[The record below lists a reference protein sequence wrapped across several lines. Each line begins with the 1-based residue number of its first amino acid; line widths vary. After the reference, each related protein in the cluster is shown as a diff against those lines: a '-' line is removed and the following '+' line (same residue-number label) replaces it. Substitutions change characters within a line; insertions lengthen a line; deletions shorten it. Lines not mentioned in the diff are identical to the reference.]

1 MVDVKSEFTQ
11 ILPLEVQEK
20 AITVTHNMKDT
31 NMYDSLARFT
41 AAYQLME
48 TYASAKLVITQRIH
62 CALPCV
68 AMGTPVI
75 FINSPVMPGGGGTKT
90 KSSSRTVGLTP
101 LFHTVDL
108 YGASMESARGWLKN
122 FSWYNPPPN
131 PNTSLMMRLR
141 ATAWNVIRQNQA
153 LYDAAHKF
161 GLFPFSPPDPPSSD
175 QLLFHLAFTTSNTT
189 NIELIKHGGSMKGF
203 LNWRHW
209 RSVESIFFHHPHARV
224 IIHSNNLLQSEFDV
238 LTESGYNLEVLS
250 YNLEE
255 LVKESPA
262 WKFTEKLQEAKR
274 GPFWYSHQTDLLRY
288 LILFKWDGVYIDTD
302 VIIDSCASS

>member
-1 MVDVKSEFTQ
+1 MIKNPNIGRRRTENIYLVDVKSEFTQ

-108 YGASMESARGWLKN
+108 YAASMESARGWLN
-122 FSWYNPPPN
+122 NPPPN

-161 GLFPFSPPDPPSSD
+161 GLLPFSPPDPPSSD
-175 QLLFHLAFTTSNTT
+175 QLLFHLVFTTSNTT
-189 NIELIKHGGSMKGF
+189 NIELMKHGGSMKGF
-203 LNWRHW
+203 FSWSQFSFIILMQELSSIAILYCSLNLMCLQKL
-209 RSVESIFFHHPHARV
+209 VT
-224 IIHSNNLLQSEFDV
+224 NLKYRA
-238 LTESGYNLEVLS
+238 T
-250 YNLEE
+250 
-255 LVKESPA
+255 
-262 WKFTEKLQEAKR
+262 
-274 GPFWYSHQTDLLRY
+274 
-288 LILFKWDGVYIDTD
+288 I
-302 VIIDSCASS
+302 

>member
-1 MVDVKSEFTQ
+1 VGLSKGQLATTKQHKSNHALYPHCTRYEKHLAKNIDYLKKQAPFGCRDYDTLDFFRNHGIEAYFSGCLTLLIKNPNIGRRHTENIYLVDVKSEFTQ

-75 FINSPVMPGGGGTKT
+75 FINSSVMPGGGGTKT

-108 YGASMESARGWLKN
+108 YAASMESARGWLKN

-131 PNTSLMMRLR
+131 PNTTLMMRLR
-141 ATAWNVIRQNQA
+141 ATAWNVICQNQA

-161 GLFPFSPPDPPSSD
+161 GLLYHSH
-175 QLLFHLAFTTSNTT
+175 LLTHLAVISCYFT
-189 NIELIKHGGSMKGF
+189 
-203 LNWRHW
+203 
-209 RSVESIFFHHPHARV
+209 
-224 IIHSNNLLQSEFDV
+224 
-238 LTESGYNLEVLS
+238 
-250 YNLEE
+250 
-255 LVKESPA
+255 
-262 WKFTEKLQEAKR
+262 
-274 GPFWYSHQTDLLRY
+274 WYSPLQTLP
-288 LILFKWDGVYIDTD
+288 ILN
-302 VIIDSCASS
+302 